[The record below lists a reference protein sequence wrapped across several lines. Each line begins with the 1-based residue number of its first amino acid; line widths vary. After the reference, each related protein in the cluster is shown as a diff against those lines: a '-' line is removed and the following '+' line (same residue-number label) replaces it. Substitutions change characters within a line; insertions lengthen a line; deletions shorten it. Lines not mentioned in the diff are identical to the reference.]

1 MQLGERNDKDHFIYA
16 IRGQSGQDRFLQILS
31 DRCKYRRKNMKTV
44 VVVGG
49 GAAGMM
55 AAIKSAQLGN
65 KVILIEKNEKLG
77 KKVFITGKGRCNV
90 TTDKDIE
97 EIIQN
102 IPGNGSFM
110 YSSLYT
116 FPNTE
121 LIKMIEN
128 KGVKLKV
135 ERGGRVFPES
145 DKSSDIIRCFEK
157 YLNENNVDIMLN
169 KEVAEI
175 QKENE
180 KISGVKL
187 KDGLKIKCDSVIIAT
202 GGMSYPLTGST
213 GDGYKFAKL
222 MGHTIK
228 DIKPSLVPLVVK
240 EDWVKEL
247 MGLSLKNVSVTMK
260 YKDKVIYKDFGE
272 MLFTH
277 FGISG
282 PIVLSGS
289 RSAVDYL
296 PNEVE
301 FIIDLKP
308 ALNFNELDRRIL
320 RDFGNLKNKQ
330 FKNSLN
336 ELLPQKL
343 IPVIINL
350 SEINPEKRVNEIT
363 KDERH
368 KLVNLLKNF
377 KLTVVGTRPIDEAII
392 TRGGVD
398 TKEIDPSTMES
409 KIVKDLFFAGEVI
422 DVDGLTGGFNLQ
434 IAFST
439 GYCAGMNA

>member
-1 MQLGERNDKDHFIYA
+1 
-16 IRGQSGQDRFLQILS
+16 
-31 DRCKYRRKNMKTV
+31 
-44 VVVGG
+44 
-49 GAAGMM
+49 
-55 AAIKSAQLGN
+55 
-65 KVILIEKNEKLG
+65 
-77 KKVFITGKGRCNV
+77 
-90 TTDKDIE
+90 
-97 EIIQN
+97 
-102 IPGNGSFM
+102 
-110 YSSLYT
+110 
-116 FPNTE
+116 
-121 LIKMIEN
+121 
-128 KGVKLKV
+128 V

-308 ALNFNELDRRIL
+308 ALNFNELDRRVL

-392 TRGGVD
+392 T
-398 TKEIDPSTMES
+398 
-409 KIVKDLFFAGEVI
+409 
-422 DVDGLTGGFNLQ
+422 
-434 IAFST
+434 
-439 GYCAGMNA
+439 